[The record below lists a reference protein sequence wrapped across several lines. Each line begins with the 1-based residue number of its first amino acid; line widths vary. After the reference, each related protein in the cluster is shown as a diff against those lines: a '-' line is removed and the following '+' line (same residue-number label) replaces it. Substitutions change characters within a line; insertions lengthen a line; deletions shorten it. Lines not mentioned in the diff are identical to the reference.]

1 MTEIRFRPVRRPL
14 WAALRER
21 DAPATIAEL
30 SEQIGARANSVQLR
44 LLSWQ
49 RAGLLTVTIHRRK
62 TRKSFLMT
70 AQARKLPAPP
80 KIDIGGAPVADRD
93 GRARMWR
100 AMRIL
105 RRFDLPTL
113 TMAATVTRRSAEDYV
128 NCLMRAAFLRREA
141 RGKGAACT
149 WSTYALAG
157 DHGPRTPVVRHR
169 KGADGLRV
177 REVFDPNSGKIHDI
191 SPRRAAL
198 FFDPRG

>member
-1 MTEIRFRPVRRPL
+1 MAEIFSIPVRRPL

-21 DAPATIAEL
+21 EAPATIAEL
-30 SEQIGARANSVQLR
+30 SEQIGARPNSVQLR

-49 RAGLLTVTIHRRK
+49 RAGLLTVTLHRRK
-62 TRKSFLMT
+62 IRKSFLMT

-80 KIDIGGAPVADRD
+80 KMDIGGGPVADRD

-100 AMRIL
+100 AIRTL

-113 TMAATVTRRSAEDYV
+113 TMAATVTRRSAEDYI
-128 NCLMRAAFLRREA
+128 NCLMRAAILRRET
-141 RGKGAACT
+141 RGNSRTCT

-169 KGADGLRV
+169 KGADGLHI
-177 REVFDPNSGKIHDI
+177 REVFDPNTGKTHDI

-198 FFDPRG
+198 FFEPRG